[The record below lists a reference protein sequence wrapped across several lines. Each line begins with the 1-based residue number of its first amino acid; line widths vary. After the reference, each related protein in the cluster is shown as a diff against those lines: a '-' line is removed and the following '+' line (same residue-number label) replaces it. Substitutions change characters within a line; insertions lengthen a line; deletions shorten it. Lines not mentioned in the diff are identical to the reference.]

1 MRFTE
6 RYRRVSALGARQERL
21 TAWLT
26 HPVGAW
32 QMERFIPEKELFVM
46 LISVPTASADGIGH
60 VISWS
65 MARGVPVDPT
75 VSPEIE
81 GSELFSFEQA

>member
-1 MRFTE
+1 
-6 RYRRVSALGARQERL
+6 
-21 TAWLT
+21 
-26 HPVGAW
+26 
-32 QMERFIPEKELFVM
+32 M

-81 GSELFSFEQA
+81 GTELFSFEQA

>member
-6 RYRRVSALGARQERL
+6 RNRRVSALDASQERL

-46 LISVPTASADGIGH
+46 LISVPTASDDGIEN

-65 MARGVPVDPT
+65 KARGVPVDPT
-75 VSPEIE
+75 LSPE
-81 GSELFSFEQA
+81 SKVFSFEQT